1 MITLKITFG
10 SETRR
15 ASIDDNATSF
25 EAFLSLLT
33 RLFQVLPPR
42 DQYSIVYEDDDQDM
56 VTISSDSE
64 LQDAIRLAMSAGWT
78 SLRMSVKLKTAQ
90 KNMEENFFDDF
101 GILDTI
107 A

>member
-15 ASIDDNATSF
+15 ASIDENTASF

-56 VTISSDSE
+56 VTVSSDAE
-64 LQDAIRLAMSAGWT
+64 LQDALRLAKTAGWT
-78 SLRMSVKLKTAQ
+78 SLRFTVCVEIRRHSV
-90 KNMEENFFDDF
+90 
-101 GILDTI
+101 
-107 A
+107 